1 MRFWADQQEGVMLAV
16 AKFQT
21 DIRVRQHTLHCMFVR
36 PHIVSVWCL
45 TRSLVTCRARRTGS

>member
-21 DIRVRQHTLHCMFVR
+21 DIRVRHPSLPYYHTLAVYQTS
-36 PHIVSVWCL
+36 SVYG
-45 TRSLVTCRARRTGS
+45 T